1 MCFKSNSIC
10 LYTQETDRPTVFDI
24 PDKKGPAASNAA
36 SGKRSN
42 AIKIVKVIIQ
52 IETYL
57 ELRTLTFC
65 MVNISITGILSFLY
79 SHPQIIKNQRSPE
92 EIVEINKT
100 VKKVGRSFFYS
111 TACTYV

>member
-1 MCFKSNSIC
+1 MNKYFKSYSIFV
-10 LYTQETDRPTVFDI
+10 YTQETDRPTVFDI

-52 IETYL
+52 LKTYL
-57 ELRTLTFC
+57 GLKDINTFC

-92 EIVEINKT
+92 EIVGINKT
-100 VKKVGRSFFYS
+100 VKKVRR
-111 TACTYV
+111 

>member
-1 MCFKSNSIC
+1 M
-10 LYTQETDRPTVFDI
+10 FDI

-57 ELRTLTFC
+57 ELRTLIRF
-65 MVNISITGILSFLY
+65 VW
-79 SHPQIIKNQRSPE
+79 
-92 EIVEINKT
+92 
-100 VKKVGRSFFYS
+100 
-111 TACTYV
+111 